1 MVYKNMNNEKY
12 KNKYRI
18 TSNSWQYWDYSAPA
32 NYFITVCIANREC
45 ILGNIKNGKMILSEC
60 GKIVETEIQKIPQY
74 HKRAILDASVV
85 MPNHIHCI
93 VTLGEY
99 GYENGVSIIG
109 NDNDTN
115 GNVEKI
121 HEFSLPTIQPTTEP
135 SINEIKQYRKQRRK
149 MIIPKILG
157 KLQQQTSKHINI
169 LNGTPGKKN
178 WQANYN
184 DHVIRDEASY
194 KRIKNY
200 ILNNPANWE
209 DDKFN
214 NSNSDR

>member
-1 MVYKNMNNEKY
+1 MNNEKY

-18 TSNSWQYWDYSAPA
+18 ASNRWQYWNYSAPA
-32 NYFITVCIANREC
+32 NYFITVCIANRES
-45 ILGNIKNGKMILSEC
+45 ILGDIKNGEMVLSEC

-74 HKRAILDASVV
+74 HKRTILDASVV

-93 VTLGEY
+93 ITLGEY
-99 GYENGVSIIG
+99 GFDNGVSIIG
-109 NDNDTN
+109 NDIDGNGH

-121 HEFSLPTIQPTTEP
+121 HEFSLRT
-135 SINEIKQYRKQRRK
+135 INEIKQYRKQRRK

-169 LNGTPGKKN
+169 LNDTPGKKN
-178 WQANYN
+178 WQANYH
-184 DHVIRDEASY
+184 DHVIRNDEEY

-209 DDKFN
+209 ADKFKN
-214 NSNSDR
+214 PNSDK